1 MSVMVSPRISSP
13 GAALGAAALALVALL
28 WGTAATAA
36 GPDRPMQPLE
46 ALPKAPPLA
55 LPDEEGTKTW
65 RLSELRGKVVL
76 VNFWATWCPPCRKE
90 LPSMERLW
98 RQFEDAGLVV
108 LGVNVGE
115 TGDQVFAFSNG
126 LETPLTFPLLLDED
140 SRVARSWP
148 VKGLPT
154 TFLIDKQ
161 GRMAFGVVG
170 GREFDSPAIVRQVR
184 ELLAAPSVDHRNTQ

>member
-1 MSVMVSPRISSP
+1 MVSPRISSP

>member
-1 MSVMVSPRISSP
+1 VASFAGALLALAALLGV
-13 GAALGAAALALVALL
+13 GAAG
-28 WGTAATAA
+28 AA
-36 GPDRPMQPLE
+36 GPDRPMQAIE
-46 ALPKAPPLA
+46 ALPKAPSLV
-55 LPDEEGTKTW
+55 LPDEEGNKTW
-65 RLSELRGKVVL
+65 RLSDLRGKVVL

-98 RQFEDAGLVV
+98 RQFKDEGLVV

-115 TGDQVFAFSNG
+115 TGDEVFAFSKG

-140 SRVARSWP
+140 SAVAQSWP

-161 GRMAFGVVG
+161 GRMAFGVIG

-184 ELLAAPSVDHRNTQ
+184 ELLAAP

>member
-1 MSVMVSPRISSP
+1 MKFRATSRWRPRH
-13 GAALGAAALALVALL
+13 GAALLCIALAVAAVP
-28 WGTAATAA
+28 WSPTARAA
-36 GPDRPMQPLE
+36 PDRPLQAIE
-46 ALPKAPPLA
+46 SLPPAPALA
-55 LPDEEGTKTW
+55 LPDEEGKKTW

-98 RQFEDAGLVV
+98 RQFKDAGLVV

-140 SRVARSWP
+140 SRVAQSWP

-154 TFLIDKQ
+154 TYLVDKK
-161 GRMAFGVVG
+161 GRIAFGAIG
-170 GREFDSPAIVRQVR
+170 GREFDSAAIVQQVR
-184 ELLAAPSVDHRNTQ
+184 ELLAAP

>member
-1 MSVMVSPRISSP
+1 MRSPVDDASRRRRASRAGS
-13 GAALGAAALALVALL
+13 AAALAALL
-28 WGTAATAA
+28 WCVTASAA
-36 GPDRPMQPLE
+36 LDKPLQAVE
-46 ALPKAPPLA
+46 ALPQAPGLG
-55 LPDEEGTKTW
+55 LRDEEGKKTW

-98 RQFEDAGLVV
+98 RQFKDAGLVV

-115 TGDQVFAFSNG
+115 TADEVFAFSHG
-126 LETPLTFPLLLDED
+126 LATPLTFPLLLDED
-140 SRVARSWP
+140 SRMAQSWP

-161 GRMAFGVVG
+161 GRIAYGAIG
-170 GREFDSPAIVRQVR
+170 GREFDSPAIVKQVR
-184 ELLAAPSVDHRNTQ
+184 ELLAAP

>member
-1 MSVMVSPRISSP
+1 MGLSVTGRVTRR
-13 GAALGAAALALVALL
+13 AALLAGVVAIGAMFVGRASGRALDKPLQAVESLPQAPAL
-28 WGTAATAA
+28 
-36 GPDRPMQPLE
+36 
-46 ALPKAPPLA
+46 K
-55 LPDEEGTKTW
+55 LPDEEGKKIW

-98 RQFEDAGLVV
+98 RQFKDAGLVV

-140 SRVARSWP
+140 SKVAQSWP
-148 VKGLPT
+148 VTGLPT
-154 TFLIDKQ
+154 TYLVDKQ
-161 GRMAFGVVG
+161 GRIAFGAIG

-184 ELLAAPSVDHRNTQ
+184 ELLAAP

>member
-1 MSVMVSPRISSP
+1 MGSCSSRRTMPRGVLAGIAVIGALFLGHGTA
-13 GAALGAAALALVALL
+13 GAA
-28 WGTAATAA
+28 
-36 GPDRPMQPLE
+36 DRPLQAVE
-46 ALPKAPPLA
+46 SLPKAPALG
-55 LPDEEGTKTW
+55 LPDEEGKTTW

-98 RQFEDAGLVV
+98 RQFKDAGLVV

-115 TGDQVFAFSNG
+115 TGDQVFAFSNS

-140 SRVARSWP
+140 SRVAQSWP

-154 TFLIDKQ
+154 TYLVDKQ
-161 GRMAFGVVG
+161 GRIAFGAIG
-170 GREFDSPAIVRQVR
+170 GREFDSPSVVRQVK
-184 ELLAAPSVDHRNTQ
+184 ELLAAP

>member
-1 MSVMVSPRISSP
+1 MSSYATGRSTRRTMLLAGI
-13 GAALGAAALALVALL
+13 AALGVLVVGRAD
-28 WGTAATAA
+28 A
-36 GPDRPMQPLE
+36 GVADRGLQAVE
-46 ALPKAPPLA
+46 SLPKAPALA
-55 LPDEEGTKTW
+55 LPDEEGKKTW

-98 RQFEDAGLVV
+98 RQFKDAGLMV
-108 LGVNVGE
+108 LGINVGE

-140 SRVARSWP
+140 SRVVQSWP

-154 TFLIDKQ
+154 TYLVDKQ
-161 GRMAFGVVG
+161 GRIAFGAIG
-170 GREFDSPAIVRQVR
+170 GREFDSPAIVEQVR
-184 ELLAAPSVDHRNTQ
+184 ELLAAP

>member
-1 MSVMVSPRISSP
+1 MVSPRISSP

-98 RQFEDAGLVV
+98 CQFEDAGLVV

>member
-1 MSVMVSPRISSP
+1 MGLSVMGRVTRR
-13 GAALGAAALALVALL
+13 AALLAGVVAIAAMFAGRASGRALDKPLQAVESLPQAPAL
-28 WGTAATAA
+28 
-36 GPDRPMQPLE
+36 
-46 ALPKAPPLA
+46 K
-55 LPDEEGTKTW
+55 LPDEEGKKIW

-98 RQFEDAGLVV
+98 RQFKDAGLVV

-140 SRVARSWP
+140 SKVAQSWP
-148 VKGLPT
+148 VTGLPT
-154 TFLIDKQ
+154 TYLVDKQ
-161 GRMAFGVVG
+161 GRIAFGAIG

-184 ELLAAPSVDHRNTQ
+184 ELLAAP